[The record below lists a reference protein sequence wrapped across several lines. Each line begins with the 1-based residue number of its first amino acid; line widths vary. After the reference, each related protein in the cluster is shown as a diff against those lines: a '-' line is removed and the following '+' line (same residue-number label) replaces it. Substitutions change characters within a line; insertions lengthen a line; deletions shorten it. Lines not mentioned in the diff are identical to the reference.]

1 MGNELWIHY
10 LITSPQQGWQSVCYK
25 TKEHDFV
32 LHYLPE
38 FDQQTCHHNTKTSS
52 TPLSLSDMLLLYVDL
67 QTLCIPPIL
76 CFSTLFARFYTR
88 LSAYSL
94 SMLSGSPD
102 LGRLPQ
108 YVASMFMLNGAPDQ
122 GRLLQHR
129 LPLFLHAFMQARLLM
144 PGCSFSK
151 MAGTRRKGESNCS
164 FQGMQV
170 YFART
175 RMLHL

>member
-10 LITSPQQGWQSVCYK
+10 LITSPQQGWQPVCYK

-38 FDQQTCHHNTKTSS
+38 FDQQTRHHNTKTSS
-52 TPLSLSDMLLLYVDL
+52 TPLSLSDVLLLYVDL

-88 LSAYSL
+88 LSAYAL
-94 SMLSGSPD
+94 SMLSGS
-102 LGRLPQ
+102 
-108 YVASMFMLNGAPDQ
+108 PDQ